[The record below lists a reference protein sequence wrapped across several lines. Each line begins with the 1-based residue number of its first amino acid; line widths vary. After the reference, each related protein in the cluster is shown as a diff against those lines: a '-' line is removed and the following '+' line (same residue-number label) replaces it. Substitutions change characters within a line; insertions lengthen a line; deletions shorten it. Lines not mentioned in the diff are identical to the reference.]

1 MVLVLGALAVSG
13 SEARS
18 EVLRMP
24 VPPVGHSVNRCV
36 RGLEIIEIE
45 KLKPAR

>member
-13 SEARS
+13 SE
-18 EVLRMP
+18 VLRMP
-24 VPPVGHSVNRCV
+24 VPLVGHSVNRCV